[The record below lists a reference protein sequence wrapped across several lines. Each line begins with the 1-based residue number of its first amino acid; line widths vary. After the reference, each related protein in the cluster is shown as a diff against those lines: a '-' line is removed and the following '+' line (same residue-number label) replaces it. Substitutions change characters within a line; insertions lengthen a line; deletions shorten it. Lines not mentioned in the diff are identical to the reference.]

1 MHSSKKINVF
11 PFSLFGF
18 CYEVYLHFWPLPAK
32 HFQQEHSLCHDSN
45 ICETAYPVSVHQ
57 KILLLGSFCLVLGE
71 SLRQK
76 ESVPNLLF
84 DISEIKFI
92 EEIRHFREN
101 CLILH
106 LQSGHQIIHSFR
118 VSILDTSIEKYKNI

>member
-1 MHSSKKINVF
+1 MHSSKEINAF
-11 PFSLFGF
+11 QFSLFGF
-18 CYEVYLHFWPLPAK
+18 CYEVCSRFLPLQAIHFP
-32 HFQQEHSLCHDSN
+32 QEHLMYHDLN
-45 ICETAYPVSVHQ
+45 IYETAYPVSVYQ

-92 EEIRHFREN
+92 EEIRHFSEN

>member
-1 MHSSKKINVF
+1 MEINVF
-11 PFSLFGF
+11 LFSRFGF
-18 CYEVYLHFWPLPAK
+18 CYEVCSRFLPLQAIHFP
-32 HFQQEHSLCHDSN
+32 QEHLMYHDLN
-45 ICETAYPVSVHQ
+45 IYETAYPVSVHQ

-92 EEIRHFREN
+92 EEIRHFSEN

>member
-1 MHSSKKINVF
+1 MEINVF
-11 PFSLFGF
+11 LFSRFGF
-18 CYEVYLHFWPLPAK
+18 CYEVCSRFLPLQAIHFP
-32 HFQQEHSLCHDSN
+32 QEHLMYHDLN
-45 ICETAYPVSVHQ
+45 IYETAYPVSVYQ

-92 EEIRHFREN
+92 EEIRHFSEN

>member
-1 MHSSKKINVF
+1 MEINVF
-11 PFSLFGF
+11 LFCRFGF
-18 CYEVYLHFWPLPAK
+18 CYEVCSRFLPLQAIHFP
-32 HFQQEHSLCHDSN
+32 QEHLMYHDLN
-45 ICETAYPVSVHQ
+45 IYETAYPVSVHQ

-92 EEIRHFREN
+92 EEIRHFSEN

>member
-1 MHSSKKINVF
+1 MHPSKEINAF
-11 PFSLFGF
+11 QFSLFGF
-18 CYEVYLHFWPLPAK
+18 CYEVYLHFLPLPAK

-92 EEIRHFREN
+92 EEIRHFSEN

-106 LQSGHQIIHSFR
+106 LQSGHQIIHPFR
-118 VSILDTSIEKYKNI
+118 VSILDTSTEKYKNI

>member
-1 MHSSKKINVF
+1 MHSSKEINAF
-11 PFSLFGF
+11 QFSLFGF
-18 CYEVYLHFWPLPAK
+18 CYEVYLHFLPLPAK

-92 EEIRHFREN
+92 EEIRHFSEN

-106 LQSGHQIIHSFR
+106 LQSGHQIIHPFR
-118 VSILDTSIEKYKNI
+118 VSILDTSTEKYKNV

>member
-1 MHSSKKINVF
+1 MEINVF
-11 PFSLFGF
+11 LFSRFGF
-18 CYEVYLHFWPLPAK
+18 CYEVCSRFLPLQAIHFP
-32 HFQQEHSLCHDSN
+32 QEHLMYHDLN
-45 ICETAYPVSVHQ
+45 IYETAYPVSVHQ

-92 EEIRHFREN
+92 EEIRHFSEN

-106 LQSGHQIIHSFR
+106 LQSGHQIIHSCR